1 MGIIHRK
8 ILTKLF
14 FIASFLLVFSSV
26 NAEIKVGE
34 KALNFTLLDQNNT
47 SHTLSDYQ
55 GQWVVLYFYPKDDS
69 PGCTTQAC
77 DFRDAVERI
86 ISSKALVFG
95 LSVDSVESHKAFSEK
110 FNLPFSLLSDESGEV
125 SEAYESL
132 RNFYVFKL
140 SKRNTFIVDPA
151 GNIAK
156 IYLSVD
162 PSTHAKMVLDDL
174 NVLQKERTK

>member
-34 KALNFTLLDQNNT
+34 KAPNFTLLDQNNT

-77 DFRDAVERI
+77 DFKIGRASCRER
-86 ISSKALVFG
+86 V
-95 LSVDSVESHKAFSEK
+95 
-110 FNLPFSLLSDESGEV
+110 
-125 SEAYESL
+125 
-132 RNFYVFKL
+132 
-140 SKRNTFIVDPA
+140 
-151 GNIAK
+151 
-156 IYLSVD
+156 
-162 PSTHAKMVLDDL
+162 
-174 NVLQKERTK
+174 